1 MALYRVTLRRSEG
14 DDKSPT
20 ARVVYVVSAGGIA
33 NPAAKRNAC
42 TPAGKPPAPTASS
55 DAHNGD

>member
-1 MALYRVTLRRSEG
+1 MPLYRVTLRRSEG

-33 NPAAKRNAC
+33 GYRQSRRKAERLHPGWKATRTNRVQ
-42 TPAGKPPAPTASS
+42 
-55 DAHNGD
+55 

>member
-33 NPAAKRNAC
+33 GYRQSRRKAERLHPGWKATRTNRVQ
-42 TPAGKPPAPTASS
+42 
-55 DAHNGD
+55 